1 MEESKRRETDPETR
15 ESSEDPGQR
24 LIEYWKKEGEKA
36 QEMEKQMQRGDSI
49 EMKEEI
55 EKRLKQVWEMKESL
69 QAAEAEVAEAPPGR
83 RPSPLRSGRRRPGEE
98 TETRTEGAK
107 SKTESIEQCQLT
119 PV

>member
-55 EKRLKQVWEMKESL
+55 
-69 QAAEAEVAEAPPGR
+69 
-83 RPSPLRSGRRRPGEE
+83 
-98 TETRTEGAK
+98 
-107 SKTESIEQCQLT
+107 
-119 PV
+119 